1 MKDFLLILIATIIL
15 IIAINNLNH
24 SNIKKQ
30 NSISGID
37 KTYISEPIQTK
48 SSGEKEKMNI
58 NGINLEIEKVYSYEI
73 TGQVVKTY
81 EYKEYYTGNKT
92 YNTIASKD
100 VGIVWG
106 DLVKEENQEKIN
118 FEMRG
123 GRFLRWQ
130 INDRNWLS
138 KIGGLSSIG
147 NLISNNHLITN
158 DEKIL
163 SLIGEIEEGDFIRI
177 KGYLVNVYGDKFKL
191 MTSTSRNDTMDGA
204 CEVILVEDIKWI
216 N

>member
-1 MKDFLLILIATIIL
+1 
-15 IIAINNLNH
+15 
-24 SNIKKQ
+24 
-30 NSISGID
+30 
-37 KTYISEPIQTK
+37 
-48 SSGEKEKMNI
+48 
-58 NGINLEIEKVYSYEI
+58 
-73 TGQVVKTY
+73 
-81 EYKEYYTGNKT
+81 
-92 YNTIASKD
+92 
-100 VGIVWG
+100 
-106 DLVKEENQEKIN
+106 
-118 FEMRG
+118 MRG

-138 KIGGLSSIG
+138 KIGGLSAIG